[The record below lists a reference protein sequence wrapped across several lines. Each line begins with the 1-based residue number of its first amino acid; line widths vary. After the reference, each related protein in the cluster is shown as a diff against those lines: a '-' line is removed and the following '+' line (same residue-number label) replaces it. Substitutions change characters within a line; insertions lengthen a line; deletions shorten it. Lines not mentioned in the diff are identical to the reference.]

1 MTISEIISF
10 FINIQIDP
18 AVFLSFLILILS
30 LIFLILDKTNKKIDF
45 NFKIITFILFFSLI
59 LILCFIFISNKRISK
74 YKIIKLKE
82 KKFFNIKNI
91 IKLEKLKENYF
102 YYYEKYS
109 NNKNKN
115 NNLKNITTN
124 NNKFKDIN
132 LYSNKGK
139 FFLYQIFNI
148 LYNLYIKI
156 SSKIVLMVN
165 ETSLY
170 FEKKYNKYY
179 LNK

>member
-30 LIFLILDKTNKKIDF
+30 LIFLILDKTNKKIEF
-45 NFKIITFILFFSLI
+45 NLKKTTFILFFSLI
-59 LILCFIFISNKRISK
+59 FILCFIFISNKRISK

-82 KKFFNIKNI
+82 KKFYNIKNI
-91 IKLEKLKENYF
+91 FKLENLKENYF
-102 YYYEKYS
+102 YYYEKNI
-109 NNKNKN
+109 NNQNKN
-115 NNLKNITTN
+115 NNSKNLTTN
-124 NNKFKDIN
+124 NNQFKNIN

-139 FFLYQIFNI
+139 FFLHQIFNI
-148 LYNLYIKI
+148 FYNLYIKI
-156 SSKIVLMVN
+156 SSKIVLMIN
-165 ETSLY
+165 KTSLY

>member
-10 FINIQIDP
+10 LINIQIDP

-91 IKLEKLKENYF
+91 FKLENLKENYF
-102 YYYEKYS
+102 YYSEKYF

-124 NNKFKDIN
+124 NDKFKDIN

>member
-91 IKLEKLKENYF
+91 IKLENLKEN
-102 YYYEKYS
+102 YEKYS

-165 ETSLY
+165 KTSLY

>member
-91 IKLEKLKENYF
+91 IKLENLKEN
-102 YYYEKYS
+102 YEKYS

-156 SSKIVLMVN
+156 SSKIVLMIN
-165 ETSLY
+165 KTSLY

>member
-91 IKLEKLKENYF
+91 FKLENLKENYF
-102 YYYEKYS
+102 YYYEKYF

-124 NNKFKDIN
+124 NNQFKDIN

-156 SSKIVLMVN
+156 SSKIVLMIN
-165 ETSLY
+165 KTSLY